1 MGEAL
6 LAAYREYLERMF
18 GESDDLAVVD
28 VFTVPLDVNGP
39 LLAEWADCA

>member
-1 MGEAL
+1 MGDAL

-28 VFTVPLDVNGP
+28 VFTVPQDVNET
-39 LLAEWADCA
+39 LLSEWADCA